1 MKVGCCFNSAYG
13 RRDGTA
19 NLSLRALKEMEDI
32 EVVYIPSPC
41 TEEVPKCDAYIYVD
55 DGIDAIRWIPP
66 KPNAFWAV
74 DTHLGYG
81 YRLWKSKKFDHV
93 FVAQR
98 EAVAQMRSDGV
109 SAEWLPLACHPKAHI
124 SKQQLMEV
132 VPIDGADTSGPG
144 LHLGTSMTAEQLETK
159 WDIAFVGFLHEG
171 NGDGS
176 NNRVDYLDTLYKAFP
191 NSWLSV
197 NVFFE
202 EMSMRFIKAK
212 LGFNISIKKDLNM
225 RVFEVLSTGTALL
238 TNRNV
243 DGIDEFFI
251 DGEDYFGYEGKE
263 EMVEVAHYALS
274 HNKIRKQVA
283 ESGFRKV
290 RMSHTYQHRMERI
303 LEVMNAAN

>member
-81 YRLWKSKKFDHV
+81 YRLWKAKQFDRV

-98 EAVAQMRSDGV
+98 EAVEQFKADGV
-109 SAEWLPLACHPKAHI
+109 TAEWLPLACHPKAHV
-124 SKQQLMEV
+124 SRQQLLDGYTV
-132 VPIDGADTSGPG
+132 VETGSRMGNI
-144 LHLGTSMTAEQLETK
+144 AESKTTDQLEVQ
-159 WDIAFVGFLHEG
+159 WDIAFVGFLNEG

-176 NNRVDYLDTLYKAFP
+176 NNRVDYLDTLFKAFP

-202 EMSMRFIKAK
+202 EMSMRFVKAK

-243 DGIDEFFI
+243 DGIDEFFE
-251 DGEDYFGYEGKE
+251 DGVDYFGYEGKE

-274 HNKIRKQVA
+274 HDKIRKQVA

-290 RMSHTYQHRMERI
+290 RMSHTYQHRMKRI
-303 LEVMNAAN
+303 LEVMTDAAN